1 MILTH
6 NDNARN
12 ITLMLTLK
20 NPRAPFLPLWSIC
33 NFVFC
38 DSSGLFG
45 NFQTLAVISRINLG
59 LRVSARQCAAVC
71 AHGSSFVFCC
81 SDQSGLLASIS
92 QHVRLLDTFGTGSQ
106 ISNAQKQ
113 KCQTYTNNRAS

>member
-1 MILTH
+1 
-6 NDNARN
+6 
-12 ITLMLTLK
+12 MLTLN

-59 LRVSARQCAAVC
+59 LRGSARQC

-106 ISNAQKQ
+106 ISNAQMPNIHKQ
-113 KCQTYTNNRAS
+113 QGVLANMLEMSHFTKAQALFF